1 MKNDLTRDEWI
12 ALSKFLPLLSPV
24 LISKLSPMMDIEIKE
39 KAALAEQ
46 AIDKFITAAEA
57 MEGKQ

>member
-12 ALSKFLPLLSPV
+12 ALSNFLPWLSPV
-24 LISKLSPMMDIEIKE
+24 LISKLSPMKDIEIKE

-46 AIDKFITAAEA
+46 AIDKIIAAAEA
-57 MEGKQ
+57 MEGK

>member
-24 LISKLSPMMDIEIKE
+24 LISNLSPMMEIEVKE
-39 KAALAEQ
+39 KTALAEQ

-57 MEGKQ
+57 MEGK

>member
-12 ALSKFLPLLSPV
+12 ALSKFLPFLGPV
-24 LISKLSPMMDIEIKE
+24 LISKLSPTMDIEIKE

-46 AIDKFITAAEA
+46 AIDKFITTAEA
-57 MEGKQ
+57 MEGK

>member
-12 ALSKFLPLLSPV
+12 ALSKFLPFLGPV
-24 LISKLSPMMDIEIKE
+24 LISKLSPTMDIEIKE

-46 AIDKFITAAEA
+46 AIDKFITTAEA
-57 MEGKQ
+57 MEEK